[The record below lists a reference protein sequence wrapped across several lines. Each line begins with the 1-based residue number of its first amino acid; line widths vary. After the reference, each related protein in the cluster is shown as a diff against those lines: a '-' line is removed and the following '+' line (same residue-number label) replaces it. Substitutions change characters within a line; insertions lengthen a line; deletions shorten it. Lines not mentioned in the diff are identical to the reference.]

1 MRDTVSHGTSIVGL
15 IAGAMGGVNPNA
27 LIIPLALGPSMF
39 VVCILRALR
48 TILAL
53 QLGTA
58 TLFSLTT
65 GIFTPRRAVL
75 NFSIGTLFLPDI
87 GLGVGAHDV
96 WEDML
101 PRLNAYNVDVVT
113 SAGNDGPKAF
123 VSNTSPQINGGPDSK
138 LIIVGATDA
147 SGFPTGA
154 TQFAPPRL
162 ALVDIYAIG
171 QDVLVPWADVPI
183 PGQDNRFATVSGT
196 SFAAPIVAGLLSML
210 IARQDVTGT
219 VNNGVKAKD
228 VLRNQAVNLKGRDW
242 PNIEG
247 YFIPR
252 AATPWGPIACP
263 QPARP
268 IKTMT
273 SFSLQNVPTDVP
285 DIAASAVTL
294 NFASYTVARPV
305 SYVFS
310 ILIRPMMPL

>member
-1 MRDTVSHGTSIVGL
+1 M
-15 IAGAMGGVNPNA
+15 
-27 LIIPLALGPSMF
+27 
-39 VVCILRALR
+39 
-48 TILAL
+48 
-53 QLGTA
+53 
-58 TLFSLTT
+58 
-65 GIFTPRRAVL
+65 
-75 NFSIGTLFLPDI
+75 FLPDI
-87 GLGVGAHDV
+87 GLGVGAHSV
-96 WEDML
+96 WEDLL
-101 PRLNAYNVDVVT
+101 PRLSAYNVDVVT
-113 SAGNDGPKAF
+113 SAGNDGPQAF
-123 VSNTSPQINGGPDSK
+123 VSKTSPQIDRGPDSK

-147 SGFPTGA
+147 SGFPIDA

-162 ALVDIYAIG
+162 ALIDIYAIG
-171 QDVLVPWADVPI
+171 QDVLVPWAEADLDVP
-183 PGQDNRFATVSGT
+183 GQSNRFATVSST

-219 VNNGVKAKD
+219 VNNRVKAKD

-273 SFSLQNVPTDVP
+273 SFSLQNVPTNVP

>member
-1 MRDTVSHGTSIVGL
+1 MDSSARNNFVSYNCMIPDGESVQRCSRVDTRTMRDTASHGTSIVGL
-15 IAGAMGGVNPNA
+15 IAGVMGGVNPNA
-27 LIIPLALGPSMF
+27 LIIPLALGPSLA

-48 TILAL
+48 TILVL

-58 TLFSLTT
+58 TPFQFAT
-65 GIFTPRRAVL
+65 GMFTPRRVVL
-75 NFSIGTLFLPDI
+75 SYSLGTLFLPDI
-87 GLGVGAHDV
+87 GLGVGAHSV

-113 SAGNDGPKAF
+113 SAGNDGPRAF
-123 VSNTSPQINGGPDSK
+123 VSNTSPQIDGGPDSK

-147 SGFPTGA
+147 SGFPTDA
-154 TQFAPPRL
+154 TQFTPARL
-162 ALVDIYAIG
+162 ALIDIYAIG
-171 QDVLVPWADVPI
+171 QDVLVPWAEADFDVP
-183 PGQDNRFATVSGT
+183 GQSNRFTTVSGT

-252 AATPWGPIACP
+252 AATPWGLIACP
-263 QPARP
+263 
-268 IKTMT
+268 
-273 SFSLQNVPTDVP
+273 
-285 DIAASAVTL
+285 
-294 NFASYTVARPV
+294 
-305 SYVFS
+305 
-310 ILIRPMMPL
+310 